1 MDEEK
6 YEIIKPLIRRLQLS
20 KKDIEAL
27 MTLQKDRLR
36 MLFAKLRKLLTH
48 RLPSETELNTA
59 NLLWSIW
66 KTATDRYGYRIKSH
80 KKYIIE
86 VSGTLL
92 YACQARATV
101 LYAIMKREKNG
112 A

>member
-6 YEIIKPLIRRLQLS
+6 YEIIKPLVSRMGLS

-27 MTLQKDRLR
+27 MTLRKDRLR
-36 MLFAKLRKLLTH
+36 ILFAKLQKLLAH
-48 RLPSETELNTA
+48 RLPSERELNTA
-59 NLLWSIW
+59 NILWSIW
-66 KTATDRYGYRIKSH
+66 KNATDRYGFRIKSE

-86 VSGTLL
+86 VSGALL
-92 YACQARATV
+92 YACQGRATV